1 MKRIKFATSTRS
13 TYGTAFLKL
22 ANELKKSNSLSVS
35 KANQILKSSGGS
47 SVVIKAAKDTG
58 LLVGTRNMVS
68 IAKEH
73 GETEMS
79 KMKKILDR
87 HLKGMR
93 KTRISVSKVIVKR
106 NTKNVPK
113 KIVKVEPKNNTV
125 VSLAKAFSEMGDHEY
140 ALHLLKKSRS

>member
-93 KTRISVSKVIVKR
+93 KTRVPVSKGVAKSVAKR
-106 NTKNVPK
+106 TPKNVVKSETK
-113 KIVKVEPKNNTV
+113 KNTL
-125 VSLAKAFSEMGDHEY
+125 VSLAKAFSEAGDQEY
-140 ALHLLKKSRS
+140 ALQLLKRNRS